1 MYKRQVE
8 KLADTLRNQ
17 VEEVRQLER
26 AVLHTCVD
34 RAGMPRTH
42 FIKVFQMCI
51 RDRY

>member
-1 MYKRQVE
+1 MVE

-42 FIKVFQMCI
+42 FIKAVS
-51 RDRY
+51 YTHLVEVPAE